1 MRWETRA
8 QGVKKD
14 RAGLAQPVAVCEMS
28 VQHLR
33 GAGTVCE
40 MTMQRLHGLFTVCKM
55 SVQHLHSP
63 FTVCEMTMQHL
74 HSLVA
79 VCETAMQHLHSLVAV
94 CETAMQP
101 LHSVVAVCETAMQPL
116 HSLAAVYE
124 TAMQP
129 LHSLVAVCETTMQP
143 LHSLAAVCETAMQ
156 PLHSLV
162 AVCAPV
168 PRRLIIRPRLGP
180 SGGGVFN
187 TPLPPGTRQTSPASA
202 DAPPDHSAPSGTVWG
217 GRMQFAPTCTRPNSL
232 ASADAPHDH
241 SAPSGPVWEGVFNTP
256 LPGYQAKLPSP
267 RRGRMQFAPTP
278 GYNHSA
284 YMYQA
289 KFAGV
294 RRRPSADALHL
305 PHTQIF
311 NVYEEQQ
318 TTQHNAD
325 DGARS
330 ADRSAEL
337 AAPQATR

>member
-33 GAGTVCE
+33 GAGTVCK
-40 MTMQRLHGLFTVCKM
+40 MTMQHLHGLFTVCKM

-74 HSLVA
+74 HSPFT
-79 VCETAMQHLHSLVAV
+79 VCGETMQHLHSPFTV
-94 CETAMQP
+94 CGG
-101 LHSVVAVCETAMQPL
+101 
-116 HSLAAVYE
+116 
-124 TAMQP
+124 
-129 LHSLVAVCETTMQP
+129 TMQH
-143 LHSLAAVCETAMQ
+143 LHGLFTVCETAMQ

-162 AVCAPV
+162 AVCAPAPLPEHSSLRDV
-168 PRRLIIRPRLGP
+168 WRAYAIRPY
-180 SGGGVFN
+180 
-187 TPLPPGTRQTSPASA
+187 PGTGPNLAGVP
-202 DAPPDHSAPSGTVWG
+202 DAPP
-217 GRMQFAPTCTRPNSL
+217 Q
-232 ASADAPHDH
+232 
-241 SAPSGPVWEGVFNTP
+241 
-256 LPGYQAKLPSP
+256 
-267 RRGRMQFAPTP
+267 
-278 GYNHSA
+278 
-284 YMYQA
+284 
-289 KFAGV
+289 
-294 RRRPSADALHL
+294 RPSADALHL

-325 DGARS
+325 DGARR

>member
-33 GAGTVCE
+33 GAGTVCK
-40 MTMQRLHGLFTVCKM
+40 MTMQHLHGL
-55 SVQHLHSP
+55 

-74 HSLVA
+74 HGLFT
-79 VCETAMQHLHSLVAV
+79 VCKMTVQHLHSPFTVCGGTMQHLHGLFTV
-94 CETAMQP
+94 CEMIMQH
-101 LHSVVAVCETAMQPL
+101 LHGLFTVCGG
-116 HSLAAVYE
+116 
-124 TAMQP
+124 
-129 LHSLVAVCETTMQP
+129 TMQH
-143 LHSLAAVCETAMQ
+143 LHG
-156 PLHSLV
+156 LV

-168 PRRLIIRPRLGP
+168 PRRLTIHPCGM
-180 SGGGVFN
+180 SGGRIQYA
-187 TPLPPGTRQTSPASA
+187 PTRVQS
-202 DAPPDHSAPSGTVWG
+202 
-217 GRMQFAPTCTRPNSL
+217 FAPTCTR
-232 ASADAPHDH
+232 
-241 SAPSGPVWEGVFNTP
+241 
-256 LPGYQAKLPSP
+256 Q
-267 RRGRMQFAPTP
+267 
-278 GYNHSA
+278 
-284 YMYQA
+284 

-294 RRRPSADALHL
+294 RRRPRQNSPSIPDAALHL

-325 DGARS
+325 DGARR